1 MGCPSSHVLPISSC
15 VPLLYELELPSSCDI
30 SRKAAK
36 TVTAQPQ
43 VLGFFLLREQ
53 LLLLAYCLLNL
64 IPQRHLQS
72 MFPLCVLIL
81 KWYLAILHT
90 NLLRSQNYNSLI
102 HMYIHLYFRER
113 YMYCA
118 LMAGLCWI
126 TRNITSILDV
136 FKKCTLGKA
145 KDKVNLSEESWD
157 HISWTYCH
165 FVCITI

>member
-1 MGCPSSHVLPISSC
+1 MYLSSSQGHGVSQQSC
-15 VPLLYELELPSSCDI
+15 SPNILLCSLTLWTWASLLMWYLKKGSKDCNSTT
-30 SRKAAK
+30 SG
-36 TVTAQPQ
+36 
-43 VLGFFLLREQ
+43 LGFFLLREQ

-64 IPQRHLQS
+64 IHQRHLQS

-90 NLLRSQNYNSLI
+90 NLLRSQNYNSLS

-126 TRNITSILDV
+126 TRNIISILHV
-136 FKKCTLGKA
+136 FKKCT
-145 KDKVNLSEESWD
+145 
-157 HISWTYCH
+157 
-165 FVCITI
+165 